1 MNQIKIFFTT
11 PGCGETNRG
20 SFPSQEAAMAE
31 ALALHQAHPEY
42 RIRVVN
48 GDREVWRNH

>member
-20 SFPSQEAAMAE
+20 PFPSQEAAMAE
-31 ALALHQAHPEY
+31 AVALHQSHPEY
-42 RIRVVN
+42 RIRVLN
-48 GDREVWRNH
+48 GEAVIWTNF